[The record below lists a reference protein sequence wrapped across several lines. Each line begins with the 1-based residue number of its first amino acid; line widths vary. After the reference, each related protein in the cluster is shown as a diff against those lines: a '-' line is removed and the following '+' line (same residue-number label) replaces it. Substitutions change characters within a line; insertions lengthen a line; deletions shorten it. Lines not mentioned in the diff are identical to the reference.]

1 MKTLILVF
9 GLLVTLLI
17 WNTSAHAETDVN
29 FNKSLLREIRGI
41 TRRCITAE
49 QASGTTVYVS
59 NCAVMTADTLTT
71 AHVFVRGEWLT
82 ATLVVS
88 ADADGGDLHDLIISN
103 EKGIELARKENLL
116 APTNVLF
123 ALAGATDKF

>member
-17 WNTSAHAETDVN
+17 WNNSASAQTPN

-41 TRRCITAE
+41 TRRCITE
-49 QASGTTVYVS
+49 QQVSNGTVYIS

-71 AHVFVRGEWLT
+71 AHVFVRGAWLT
-82 ATLVVS
+82 ATLIDS
-88 ADADGGDLHDLIISN
+88 TDSDGGDLADLVISD
-103 EKGIELARKENLL
+103 EKGRELARKENLL
-116 APTNVLF
+116 TPTNVLY
-123 ALAGATDKF
+123 AMAGANDKF